1 MTDPRALTTLQLGK
15 GWFPEQ
21 SGGLNRYY
29 HGLLQHLPAAG
40 VQVNGLVAGSDQVA
54 SSSEGAV
61 TAFAPSK
68 SRLPARWRGVRH
80 HFRQLFARKP
90 SSLVVSH
97 FALYTAPC
105 LDLFPRD
112 HFVVHFH
119 GPWADE
125 SRAEGANALITAFK
139 RRLERSVYRRA
150 KRFIV
155 LSEAFGRVLAERHGI
170 DPSRIRVIPG
180 GVDSARFS
188 VSETRAEARARLDWP
203 ANRPILFVV
212 RRLVRRMGLEN
223 LIDGIRHARHL
234 VPDLLVLIAGSGPLA
249 RELEERCVVQ
259 GVERNV
265 RLLGYLH
272 DDLLPLAYRA
282 ADLSIV
288 PSVALEGFGLI
299 VAESLA
305 AGTPVLVTDVGG
317 LPETMEGLSPQCVI
331 HDRGPAALGSAIA
344 DAFRGGMTLPSA
356 EECSR
361 HARERF
367 DWKQVVRRVRE
378 TYAEVV

>member
-1 MTDPRALTTLQLGK
+1 MTLTMDLSTLQLGK

-40 VQVNGLVAGSDQVA
+40 VEVNGLVAGSDQVA
-54 SSSEGAV
+54 ASSEGAV
-61 TAFAPSK
+61 TSFAPSR
-68 SRLPARWRGVRH
+68 SRLPARWRGARQ
-80 HFRQLFARKP
+80 HFRQLLAHHP

-105 LDLFPRD
+105 LDLIPGD

-119 GPWADE
+119 GPWAEE
-125 SRAEGANALITAFK
+125 SRAEGAGALVTAAK
-139 RRLERSVYRRA
+139 RKLEQSVYRRA
-150 KRFIV
+150 ARCIV
-155 LSEAFGRVLAERHGI
+155 LSEAFGRILATQHGI

-180 GVDSARFS
+180 GVDSARFAVPES
-188 VSETRAEARARLDWP
+188 RAEARARLDWP
-203 ANRPILFVV
+203 ADRPILFVV

-223 LIDGIRHARHL
+223 LIDGVRHARAL
-234 VPDLLVLIAGSGPLA
+234 VPDLLVMVAGSGPLA
-249 RELEERCVVQ
+249 RELEARCVVQ

-265 RLLGYLH
+265 RLLGYLP

-288 PSVALEGFGLI
+288 PSIALEGFGLI

-317 LPETMEGLSPQCVI
+317 LPETMKDLSPQCVI
-331 HDRGPAALGSAIA
+331 RDSAPASIGAAIA

-356 EECSR
+356 EACSR

-367 DWKQVVRRVRE
+367 DWWRVVRRVRE

>member
-1 MTDPRALTTLQLGK
+1 MTATGTLATLQLGK

-29 HGLLQHLPAAG
+29 HGLLQHLPEAG
-40 VQVNGLVAGSDQVA
+40 VSVSGLVAGSDQVA
-54 SSSEGAV
+54 SSSDGMV
-61 TAFAPSK
+61 RAFAPSK
-68 SRLPARWRGVRH
+68 AGLAARWRGARN
-80 HFRQLFARKP
+80 HFRQLFARDP

-105 LDLFPRD
+105 LDLIPGD

-125 SRAEGANALITAFK
+125 SRAEGASLLVAALK
-139 RRLERSVYRRA
+139 RKLEQRVYQRA
-150 KRFIV
+150 QRFIV
-155 LSEAFGRVLAERHGI
+155 LSQAFGRILTERHGV
-170 DPSRIRVIPG
+170 DPECIRVIPG

-188 VSETRAEARARLDWP
+188 VRETRAEARARLDWP
-203 ANRPILFVV
+203 ANRPTLFVV

-223 LIDGIRHARHL
+223 LIDGVRHARTL

-249 RELEERCVVQ
+249 RELEARCVVQ
-259 GVERNV
+259 GVERHV

-288 PSVALEGFGLI
+288 PSVSLEGFGLI
-299 VAESLA
+299 VAESLS
-305 AGTPVLVTDVGG
+305 AGTPVLVTGVGG

-331 HDRGPAALGSAIA
+331 REPGPGALGSAIA
-344 DAFRGGMTLPSA
+344 AAFRGGIPLPTA
-356 EECSR
+356 AECSR

-367 DWKQVVRRVRE
+367 DWQVVVQQVRQ
-378 TYAEVV
+378 TYAEVA

>member
-1 MTDPRALTTLQLGK
+1 VSHPADLTTLQLGK

-40 VQVNGLVAGSDQVA
+40 VGVTGLVAGSDQVA
-54 SSSEGAV
+54 TSSEGSV

-68 SRLPARWRGVRH
+68 SRLPARWRGARQHV
-80 HFRQLFARKP
+80 RQLLASNP

-97 FALYTAPC
+97 FALYAMPC
-105 LDLFPRD
+105 LDLIPNNR
-112 HFVVHFH
+112 FVVHFH
-119 GPWADE
+119 GPWAEE
-125 SRAEGANALITAFK
+125 SRAEGAGALVTAAK
-139 RRLERSVYRRA
+139 RQLEQSVYRRA
-150 KRFIV
+150 TRFIV
-155 LSEAFGRVLAERHGI
+155 LSEAFGRILAQKHGI
-170 DPSRIRVIPG
+170 DPARIRVIPG

-188 VSETRAEARARLDWP
+188 VPETRAEARARLDWP
-203 ANRPILFVV
+203 AHRPILFVV

-223 LIDGIRHARHL
+223 LIDGIRHARAR

-288 PSVALEGFGLI
+288 PSISLEGFGLI

-317 LPETMEGLSPQCVI
+317 LPETMAGLSPQCVI
-331 HDRGPAALGSAIA
+331 RDGAPAAIGNAIA
-344 DAFRGGMTLPSA
+344 DALRGGMTLPSA
-356 EECSR
+356 DECRR

-367 DWKQVVRRVRE
+367 DWRQVVQRVRE

>member
-1 MTDPRALTTLQLGK
+1 MSSDREFTTLQLGK

-21 SGGLNRYY
+21 SGGLNRYF

-40 VQVNGLVAGSDQVA
+40 VQVSGLVAGSDQVA
-54 SSSEGAV
+54 TSSEGTV

-68 SRLPARWRGVRH
+68 SRLPARWRGARH

-90 SSLVVSH
+90 TSLVVSH

-112 HFVVHFH
+112 QFVVHFH
-119 GPWADE
+119 GPWAEE
-125 SRAEGANALITAFK
+125 SRAEGASALIIAAK
-139 RRLERSVYRRA
+139 RKLEQSVYRRA
-150 KRFIV
+150 ARFIV
-155 LSEAFGRVLAERHGI
+155 LSEAFGRVLTEQHGI

-188 VSETRAEARARLDWP
+188 VPETRAEARARLDWP

-223 LIDGIRHARHL
+223 LIDGIRHARAV

-288 PSVALEGFGLI
+288 PSVSLEGFGLI

-317 LPETMEGLSPQCVI
+317 LPETLEALSPQCVI
-331 HDRGPAALGSAIA
+331 HERGPAALGGAIA
-344 DAFRGGMTLPSA
+344 DAFRGATALPSA
-356 EECSR
+356 EACSR

-367 DWKQVVRRVRE
+367 DWQQVVRRVRE

>member
-1 MTDPRALTTLQLGK
+1 MSDTREFTTLQLGK

-21 SGGLNRYY
+21 SGGLNRYF

-40 VQVNGLVAGSDQVA
+40 VRVNGLVAGSDQVA
-54 SSSEGAV
+54 TSSEGMV

-68 SRLPARWRGVRH
+68 SRLPARWCGARH

-112 HFVVHFH
+112 QFVVHFH
-119 GPWADE
+119 GPWAEE
-125 SRAEGANALITAFK
+125 SRAEGANALVTAAK
-139 RRLERSVYRRA
+139 RKLEQSVYRRA
-150 KRFIV
+150 ARFIV
-155 LSEAFGRVLAERHGI
+155 LSEAFGRVLTERHGI

-188 VSETRAEARARLDWP
+188 VPESRAEARARLDWP
-203 ANRPILFVV
+203 VNRPILFVV

-223 LIDGIRHARHL
+223 LIDGIRHARTL

-288 PSVALEGFGLI
+288 PSVSLEGFGLI

-305 AGTPVLVTDVGG
+305 AGTPVLVTNVGG
-317 LPETMEGLSPQCVI
+317 LPETMESLSPQCVI
-331 HDRGPAALGSAIA
+331 HDRGPGALGSAIA
-344 DAFRGGMTLPSA
+344 DAFRGGIALPSA
-356 EECSR
+356 EACRR

-367 DWKQVVRRVRE
+367 DWQQVVRQVRE

>member
-1 MTDPRALTTLQLGK
+1 MTVPGSMATLQLGK

-40 VQVNGLVAGSDQVA
+40 VSVNGLVAGSDQVN
-54 SSSEGAV
+54 SSSDGTV
-61 TAFAPSK
+61 NSFAPSK
-68 SRLPARWRGVRH
+68 SALVSRWRGARE
-80 HFRQLFARKP
+80 HFRQLFARNP
-90 SSLVVSH
+90 GSLVVSH

-105 LDLFPRD
+105 LDLIPNNR
-112 HFVVHFH
+112 FVVHFH
-119 GPWADE
+119 GPWAEE
-125 SRAEGANALITAFK
+125 SRAEGASAFISAMK
-139 RRLERSVYRRA
+139 GKLERRVYRRA
-150 KRFIV
+150 SRFIV
-155 LSEAFGRVLAERHGI
+155 LSEAFGKVLAERHGV

-188 VSETRAEARARLDWP
+188 VTETRSEARVRLDWP

-223 LIDGIRHARHL
+223 LIDGVRHARTL
-234 VPDLLVLIAGSGPLA
+234 VPDLLVLVAGSGPLA

-288 PSVALEGFGLI
+288 PSVSLEGFGLI

-305 AGTPVLVTDVGG
+305 AGTPVLVTGVGG
-317 LPETMEGLSPQCVI
+317 LPETIEDLSPQCVI
-331 HDRGPAALGSAIA
+331 RDGGPAALGSAIA
-344 DAFRGGMTLPSA
+344 DAFRGGMTLPTA
-356 EECSR
+356 AECSR

-367 DWKQVVRRVRE
+367 DWRGVVEKVRQ
-378 TYAEVV
+378 TYAEVA

>member
-1 MTDPRALTTLQLGK
+1 MTTATDFSTLQLGK

-29 HGLLQHLPAAG
+29 HGLLQHLPGAG

-54 SSSEGAV
+54 SSSEGSV
-61 TAFAPSK
+61 TSFAPTK
-68 SRLPARWRGVRH
+68 SRLPARWRGARN
-80 HFRQLFARKP
+80 HFRQLLASNP

-105 LDLFPRD
+105 LDLIPAD

-119 GPWADE
+119 GPWAEE
-125 SRAEGANALITAFK
+125 SRAEGANALITAAK
-139 RRLERSVYRRA
+139 RKLEQSVYKRA
-150 KRFIV
+150 SRFIV
-155 LSEAFGRVLAERHGI
+155 LSDAFGRILAEKHGI
-170 DPSRIRVIPG
+170 DPARIRVIPG

-188 VSETRAEARARLDWP
+188 VTETRAEARARLDWP
-203 ANRPILFVV
+203 SDRPILFVV

-223 LIDGIRHARHL
+223 LIDGVRHARTL
-234 VPDLLVLIAGSGPLA
+234 VPDLLVMIAGSGPLA

-288 PSVALEGFGLI
+288 PSIALEGFGLI

-317 LPETMEGLSPQCVI
+317 LPETMKDLSPQCVI
-331 HDRGPAALGSAIA
+331 RDGAPASIGSAIA

-356 EECSR
+356 EACRR

-367 DWKQVVRRVRE
+367 DWQQVVRRVRE